1 MSFLGNFVSGQN
13 YKIWNFG
20 MFLWR
25 LSYANVSVSHCICWI
40 YLLPHPLLETISIRF
55 RTLLN
60 HCIVLFILRV
70 NSQKIQIFVTQN
82 FRQQF
87 LPKIINFVW
96 SSIFEIFWL
105 FNLFIPCDES
115 SFMIHQTCL
124 DMSCSKSGTF
134 KDKFVV
140 ITICEFLFPRKKWHN
155 ILKWHILRQ
164 KVWF

>member
-60 HCIVLFILRV
+60 HSIVLFILRV
-70 NSQKIQIFVTQN
+70 NSEKIQISETQ
-82 FRQQF
+82 
-87 LPKIINFVW
+87 IIESNVSKNHKF
-96 SSIFEIFWL
+96 
-105 FNLFIPCDES
+105 CS
-115 SFMIHQTCL
+115 SFSFCKFMRIHPIYNL
-124 DMSCSKSGTF
+124 RWVIFYDWALMSHTLW
-134 KDKFVV
+134 V
-140 ITICEFLFPRKKWHN
+140 IRP
-155 ILKWHILRQ
+155 
-164 KVWF
+164 V